1 MTSFKEILV
10 QTVIDARQ
18 KIKDAVIKT
27 VEKSLRTEMMACAK
41 RGETSGSIN
50 LYSECDTTQLNELE
64 KVLEEEGINDACFE
78 WIFQQIKNIDSFDG
92 IILGGIMFGDVGGED
107 IHFVWYM

>member
-18 KIKDAVIKT
+18 RIKDAVIKT

-41 RGETSGSIN
+41 RGETSGSIY
-50 LYSECDTTQLNELE
+50 LYSECETTQLNELE
-64 KVLEEEGINDACFE
+64 KVLELEGIDETCFE
-78 WIFQQIKNIDSFDG
+78 WIFQQIEYIDSFDD
-92 IILGGIMFGDVGGED
+92 IRFGECVEEGEICFYWNID
-107 IHFVWYM
+107 DK